1 MKCPLSAREV
11 PDVVCAARQLVLE
24 SRRLRASE
32 EAAGKPVVCD
42 GCAAGR
48 AVLYEFLS
56 GGRTPAGEHEVMV
69 DFSDHPELLE
79 RFRGFAKAAREPVD
93 AHLKWLVG
101 VYVSH

>member
-1 MKCPLSAREV
+1 MKCPVSAREV

-24 SRRLRASE
+24 ARRLRAAA
-32 EAAGKPVVCD
+32 EASGRPVPCD

-48 AVLYEFLS
+48 GVLYEFLS
-56 GGRTPAGEHEVMV
+56 GAGTPAGEHEVTV

-79 RFRGFAKAAREPVD
+79 RFRGFAKAAGEAVD